1 MLRFLRES
9 VKEFD
14 HVVWPT
20 RRETVRYFTIVV
32 STIVAF
38 AIFLFIIGTAFSSS
52 IFALRNLVKPAS
64 PVTSAQSAAKQ
75 QTQNID
81 LKALLGSGASATG
94 TAVPVTVTDS
104 ASGSAK

>member
-38 AIFLFIIGTAFSSS
+38 TVFLFIIGTAFSGS
-52 IFALRNLVKPAS
+52 IFALRDVVKPAS
-64 PVTSAQSAAKQ
+64 SVSASQSASKQ
-75 QTQNID
+75 QAPNID
-81 LKALLGSGASATG
+81 LKALLGSGASASG
-94 TAVPVTVTDS
+94 AAVPVTVT
-104 ASGSAK
+104 GSAK

>member
-9 VKEFD
+9 AKEFD

-38 AIFLFIIGTAFSSS
+38 AVFLFLVGTSFSTSL
-52 IFALRNLVKPAS
+52 FALRSVIN
-64 PVTSAQSAAKQ
+64 PVAPTSVSTQ
-75 QTQNID
+75 QAPEID
-81 LKALLGSGASATG
+81 LQSLLGSGMTASG
-94 TAVPVTVTDS
+94 VEVTV
-104 ASGSAK
+104 SGTGSDQ

>member
-38 AIFLFIIGTAFSSS
+38 AIFLFVIGTAFSGSL
-52 IFALRNLVKPAS
+52 FALRNVVKPVS
-64 PVTSAQSAAKQ
+64 PTSSTQSSAGQ

-81 LKALLGSGASATG
+81 LKALLGSGASASG
-94 TAVPVTVTDS
+94 TAVPVTVT
-104 ASGSAK
+104 GSAK